1 MKNKGKVKDE
11 WLVELRD
18 ELKELEFQ
26 REDIEQRITEIKHQ
40 IRRVENDE

>member
-26 REDIEQRITEIKHQ
+26 REDIEQRIEFLKPA
-40 IRRVENDE
+40 REVEQYNF